1 MKAKAKY
8 VTEITVTDPDTGGL
22 VELDVFKH
30 ENGGMFAID
39 ASFLDQGYE
48 DDEDPVILDPFTDP
62 TIQDAN
68 EGILC
73 ELTGW

>member
-1 MKAKAKY
+1 MKTKAKF
-8 VTEITVTDPDTGGL
+8 VEEIVVIDPDTGGL

-48 DDEDPVILDPFTDP
+48 DDENPVVLDPFTEP
-62 TIQDAN
+62 TINDSN
-68 EGILC
+68 EGTLV

>member
-1 MKAKAKY
+1 MRKAKF
-8 VTEITVTDPDTGGL
+8 VEEITVTDPDTGGL

-39 ASFLDQGYE
+39 ASYLDQAYE
-48 DDEDPVILDPFTDP
+48 DDENPVIVDPFTEP
-62 TIQDAN
+62 TISDAN
-68 EGILC
+68 AGVIV